1 MLFKE
6 NNLKSTDH
14 CIHSLDEEALS
25 RKHRGE
31 HLSEGNNRLK
41 ELLDGKLSP
50 QEIADDPVLA
60 SLAERIYGA
69 DFIEHIGISRGETK
83 RALADQFSEI
93 DGDDLLIED
102 IPEIALPMPD
112 DMPPNPANIV
122 MDETEIN
129 GSLVSKLQIG
139 AGLIGIVGTL
149 TNVFYGFG
157 NIIGG
162 CTQAMH
168 ATCRIE
174 ERMKLNWLDFH
185 RTDSF
190 DAWSEV
196 GSIGIPDGALII
208 AGLWIIYSGWRK

>member
-1 MLFKE
+1 MLYSE
-6 NNLKSTDH
+6 NNLKLTHH

-25 RKHRGE
+25 RMHGGE

-102 IPEIALPMPD
+102 IPEISLPMPD
-112 DMPPNPANIV
+112 DMPPNPVNVDIEDTAV
-122 MDETEIN
+122 S
-129 GSLVSKLQIG
+129 GSLMSKLQIG
-139 AGLIGIVGTL
+139 FGSIGVIGAL

-157 NIIGG
+157 NLIGG
-162 CTQAMH
+162 CTQTMH
-168 ATCRIE
+168 ASCRIE

-185 RTDSF
+185 RTNSF

-208 AGLWIIYSGWRK
+208 ACLWIIYSGWRK